1 MKKFVLF
8 LLVVGGL
15 GAAGFFFYDPHL
27 KPYLGPLVEKITGAV
42 DSAIGDDDSKIV
54 KGGGKTEP
62 APVKVKVN
70 SSKTVPDKLVTK
82 TDIPAPAPKKEAPPM
97 SKIDQIVAKKYPM
110 PEIRPLLEIVDNWN
124 NVPRNAYPRVV
135 AIKEKLA
142 FSMTINGNKMASVA
156 APGTEVAP
164 TRIQGSTLYITSLA
178 NKSMTNQ
185 IQIDKTDFKDRVTKR
200 YVDFVNFK
208 RTQTQTAREKAK
220 KALSANS
227 EKLASL
233 VANEGKWDKT
243 GDPRFG
249 PVKASI
255 AGGKVQGVT
264 MEEATTFRWNG
275 SERVGGEMA
284 GSYDTVTVHF
294 EVSTIFGRFPADYK
308 CLLRGGRVV
317 GWIDPISD
325 EKL

>member
-70 SSKTVPDKLVTK
+70 SSKAVPDKLVTK
-82 TDIPAPAPKKEAPPM
+82 TDIPAPAPKKEAPPV

-220 KALSANS
+220 KALSSNS